1 MAREPTLL
9 LFSSTRLRAK
19 REAPRTLLANPSPN
33 LNPHLNRNRNR
44 NRNPNPSPSRNPSQE
59 LRSLLGADFDVDR
72 LLRRAP
78 RLIGSST
85 ASLAAAL
92 AALEAMVA
100 ELLPARVCALDLVAA
115 QPTLLGNDVP
125 KRVAP
130 I

>member
-1 MAREPTLL
+1 M
-9 LFSSTRLRAK
+9 
-19 REAPRTLLANPSPN
+19 NP
-33 LNPHLNRNRNR
+33 NPKP
-44 NRNPNPSPSRNPSQE
+44 NPNPSPNPNASPHPNPHPNPNPHPHPNQ
-59 LRSLLGADFDVDR
+59 VDR

-78 RLIGSST
+78 RLVGSST

-100 ELLPARVCALDLVAA
+100 ELLPPRVCALDLVAA

-125 KRVAP
+125 KRAAP